1 MISIVSFV
9 ALAIIA
15 AALYLAWT
23 KRVLVVGILV
33 MANLLIFALTLLG
46 TQLQSPGGGSISAIH
61 WDLALHGDALAA
73 GEPMAFLQLLTSMF
87 VHADGW
93 HILGNIIILVAFA
106 LPFEDRIGHR
116 RFLAIYLV
124 TGLAAALIQTATMWG
139 QPSLLMGA
147 SGAVFGIIGAFAA
160 SYPNQIIAIPV
171 PLPIMILVRMRVIMG
186 AIMFGAL
193 QFLLVTISAPGDNTA
208 YWAHVGGLVIGIAAG
223 RMLAIRK
230 VEREPR
236 GRIDLASLTLFADD
250 DATQGAL
257 DQAVANSDVPQVR
270 QAWIERF
277 FRTARCPTCGDPVLP
292 RREGIIVCA
301 RGHNFDLRRM
311 PSGAPGPGTPGLIK
325 E

>member
-1 MISIVSFV
+1 MLSAVSLI

-15 AALYLAWT
+15 AALFLAWT
-23 KRVLVVGILV
+23 KRVLVVGVLV
-33 MANLLIFALTLLG
+33 MANLLIFALSLFG
-46 TQLQSPGGGSISAIH
+46 THYVFGGESISAIK
-61 WDLALHGDALAA
+61 WELALHNDWLAA

-93 HILGNIIILVAFA
+93 HLLGNIVILLAFA

-116 RFLAIYLV
+116 RFLMIYLA
-124 TGLAAALIQTATMWG
+124 TGLVAALAQVGTMWG
-139 QPSLLMGA
+139 EPSLLMGA

-160 SYPNQIIAIPV
+160 SYPNQVIAIPV
-171 PLPIMILVRMRVIMG
+171 PLPIMILVRMRVIYG
-186 AIMFGAL
+186 AFMFGAL
-193 QFLLVTISAPGDNTA
+193 QFLLVALRTPGDNTA
-208 YWAHVGGLVIGIAAG
+208 YWAHIGGLVAGIVAG
-223 RMLAIRK
+223 QVLIMRAK
-230 VEREPR
+230 PAEPR
-236 GRIDLASLTLFADD
+236 GRVDLASLKLFADD

-257 DQAVANSDVPQVR
+257 DQAVANADVPQVR

-301 RGHNFDLRRM
+301 RGHDFDLRRM
-311 PSGAPGPGTPGLIK
+311 PPQPGVGAAK

>member
-1 MISIVSFV
+1 MLSVVSFV

-23 KRVLVVGILV
+23 KRVLVVGVLV
-33 MANLLIFALTLLG
+33 MANLLVFALTLFG
-46 TQLQSPGGGSISAIH
+46 TTLQTDTGHSIPAIH

-73 GEPMAFLQLLTSMF
+73 GEPLAILQLLTSMF

-93 HILGNIIILVAFA
+93 HLLGNVIILLAFA

-116 RFLAIYLV
+116 RFLGIYLG

-139 QPSLLMGA
+139 TPSLLMGA

-171 PLPIMILVRMRVIMG
+171 PLPIMILIRMRVLYG

-193 QFLLVTISAPGDNTA
+193 QFLLVAISAPGDNTA
-208 YWAHVGGLVIGIAAG
+208 YWAHVGGLIVGIGAG
-223 RMLAIRK
+223 RLLAAEK
-230 VEREPR
+230 VQQEPR
-236 GRIDLASLTLFADD
+236 GRVDLASLTLFADD

-292 RREGIIVCA
+292 RREGVIVCA

-311 PSGAPGPGTPGLIK
+311 PSGPPGPPGASG